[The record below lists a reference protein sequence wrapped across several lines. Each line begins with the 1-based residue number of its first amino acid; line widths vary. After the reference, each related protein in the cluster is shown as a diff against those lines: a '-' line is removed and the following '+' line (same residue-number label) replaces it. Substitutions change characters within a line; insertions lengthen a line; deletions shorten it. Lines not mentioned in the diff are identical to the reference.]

1 MPRSRRLLFVFGTRP
16 EAIKL
21 APLYLELKEKYRSFE
36 VFSCST
42 GQHREMLSQVL
53 TFFNVKVDYNLD
65 LMVTDQSLF
74 DITSR
79 ALIGIR
85 DVLEDL
91 KPQMVIVQGDTTSAM
106 AAALASFYEKVTVS
120 HVEAGLRSHS
130 KFAPFPEEM
139 NRIIISHL
147 ADFHFAPTKEAKQNL
162 FKENVRKNVFVVGNT
177 VIDALFFGLKLISK
191 DSELRSSIESYFEK
205 SGLRIARA
213 EKDTRLILVTSHRRE
228 NFGEKLKNICEALK
242 EIACLYPEVTIVYPV
257 HLNPNVR
264 NPVRQILSEVRN
276 VILVEPLD
284 YPHLIYL
291 LSKAYL
297 VLTDSGGLQEE
308 SPALGKPVLVMREV
322 TERPEGVRLGCAR
335 VVGVQKERIVT
346 ETRRLLEDIS
356 EYEKMSHVRTPYGD
370 GKASQRIAR
379 ILDRVL

>member
-74 DITSR
+74 DITCR

-242 EIACLYPEVTIVYPV
+242 EIASLYPEVTIVYPV

-346 ETRRLLEDIS
+346 ETRRLLEDLS

>member
-242 EIACLYPEVTIVYPV
+242 EIASLYPEVTIVYPV